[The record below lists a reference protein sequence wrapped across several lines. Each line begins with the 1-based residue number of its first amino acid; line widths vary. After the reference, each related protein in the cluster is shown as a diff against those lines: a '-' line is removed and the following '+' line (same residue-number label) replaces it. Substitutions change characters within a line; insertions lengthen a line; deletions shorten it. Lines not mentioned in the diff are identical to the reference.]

1 MRPIALSGFMGAG
14 KSTVGQRLARAAGRT
29 FVDLD
34 REVEAAFGVP
44 IQTVF
49 ATHGEA
55 AFRAMEARLLRQ
67 ALSRPDRVVALGGG
81 APLDP
86 SSRAYLRSEA
96 CWIHLDVPAPELKRR
111 IAAAA
116 GGHDRPL
123 WDELR
128 IEQMLAERAPA
139 YEEATFRVDG
149 DRPPAEVSAAVE
161 AVASSASGLTTTGP
175 MDPADGELH
184 RLRVEV
190 PGSEYDVVVGR
201 GLDETIEAEA
211 GYVGD
216 GPIALLTD
224 WNVGPLHAARVHGA
238 LTRTGREVVDI
249 TLPAGEDRKDARP
262 VMDAVDKLLV
272 RGWQRSS
279 PIVALGGGVLG
290 DMAGLAAALTL
301 RGVPLVQLPTTL
313 LAMVDSSV
321 GGKVG
326 VNHRAGKNLI
336 GAFKQPALVIADLRF
351 LDTLPDRELRSGLAE
366 ALKTGLLGDVGLV
379 ELMESRADELLAR
392 DPELLS
398 DVVVRCARVKAHV
411 VAQDEREAGLRRILN
426 YGHTIG
432 HALEVT
438 LGYGTLLHG
447 EAIAIGM
454 VAAAELAVDLGIG
467 EVAFPARLRT
477 ILQGLGLPTSAPP
490 VSRRAL
496 AKAAA
501 MDKKLKGTDLAWV
514 LLASPG
520 NPVVVDLP
528 TSKLDVQL
536 AYLLRLG
543 VFSESGV

>member
-1 MRPIALSGFMGAG
+1 MGAG
-14 KSTVGQRLARAAGRT
+14 KSTVGQRLARVAGRT

-34 REVEAAFGVP
+34 REVEAAFGAP
-44 IQTVF
+44 IPAIF
-49 ATHGEA
+49 ATHGEP

-86 SSRAYLRSEA
+86 DSRAFLKSDA
-96 CWIHLDVPAPELKRR
+96 CWIHLEVPANELKRR
-111 IAAAA
+111 IAAQDGADA
-116 GGHDRPL
+116 RPL
-123 WDELR
+123 WDEAR
-128 IEQMLAERAPA
+128 IDQMLQERSRA
-139 YEEATFRVDG
+139 YAEATFCVDG
-149 DRPPAEVSAAVE
+149 DRPPSEVSAAVE
-161 AVASSASGLTTTGP
+161 ALASNAGRDTARP

-184 RLRVEV
+184 RLRVEI

-211 GYVGD
+211 GRVGQ

-238 LTRTGREVVDI
+238 LARTGREVVDI
-249 TLPAGEDRKDARP
+249 TLPAGEQRKDARP
-262 VMDAVDKLLV
+262 VMDAVDKLLD

-279 PIVALGGGVLG
+279 PVVALGGGVLG
-290 DMAGLAAALTL
+290 DMAGLAASMTL
-301 RGVPLVQLPTTL
+301 RGVPFVQLPTTL

-336 GAFKQPALVIADLRF
+336 GAFKQPALVVADLRF
-351 LDTLPDRELRSGLAE
+351 LDTLPDRELRAGLAE
-366 ALKTGLLGDVGLV
+366 ALKTGLLGDLGLV
-379 ELMESRADELLAR
+379 ELLETRAPEVLAR
-392 DPELLS
+392 DPELLA
-398 DVVVRCARVKAHV
+398 DVVVRSARVKAKI

-438 LGYGTLLHG
+438 LGYGRLLHG

-454 VAAAELAVDLGIG
+454 VAAAELAVDLGVG
-467 EVAFPARLRT
+467 EASFPERLRS
-477 ILQGLGLPTSAPP
+477 LLRGLGLPTTAPP
-490 VSRRAL
+490 TSRIAL

-501 MDKKLKGTDLAWV
+501 TDKKLIGTDLAWV
-514 LLASPG
+514 LLKSPG
-520 NPVVVDLP
+520 DPVVVDLP
-528 TSKLDVQL
+528 ASKLDAQL
-536 AYLLRLG
+536 AYLGRLG